1 MDKKLYWKKQD
12 RLLLGLCAGLGEFFG
27 INPWAFRL
35 IFLFTGTGILAY
47 FILSAFVPEQTGP
60 DF

>member
-1 MDKKLYWKKQD
+1 MDKKLYRATKN
-12 RLLLGLCAGLGEFFG
+12 RVFLGLCGGLGDFFG

-47 FILSAFVPEQTGP
+47 FILCAFVPEEPGY
-60 DF
+60 